1 MDVDVPMSAYR
12 SNGKTLVPL
21 TALHRVTQPPLLM
34 QPEKVEC
41 FADLMRK
48 GCEFAPVLVREEEGG
63 IYVVF
68 DGHHRTAASRHC
80 SFTHIPV
87 IIQTR

>member
-1 MDVDVPMSAYR
+1 MSAYR
-12 SNGKTLVPL
+12 SKEGTLVPL
-21 TALHRVTQPPLLM
+21 TALHHVTQPPLLM

-41 FADLMRK
+41 FVDLMRK

-63 IYVVF
+63 FYVVL
-68 DGHHRTAASRHC
+68 DGHHRAAASRHC

-87 IIQTR
+87 IIQRRG

>member
-1 MDVDVPMSAYR
+1 M
-12 SNGKTLVPL
+12 PL
-21 TALHRVTQPPLLM
+21 TALHRMTQPPLLM
-34 QPEKVEC
+34 QPDKVEC

-63 IYVVF
+63 FYVVL

-80 SFTHIPV
+80 VNRRPIGTPDRHPRGTPPFYALND
-87 IIQTR
+87 

>member
-1 MDVDVPMSAYR
+1 
-12 SNGKTLVPL
+12 
-21 TALHRVTQPPLLM
+21 
-34 QPEKVEC
+34 
-41 FADLMRK
+41 MRK

-63 IYVVF
+63 FYVVL

-87 IIQTR
+87 IIQTRSVMRVRRRTVRPLIVAAPK